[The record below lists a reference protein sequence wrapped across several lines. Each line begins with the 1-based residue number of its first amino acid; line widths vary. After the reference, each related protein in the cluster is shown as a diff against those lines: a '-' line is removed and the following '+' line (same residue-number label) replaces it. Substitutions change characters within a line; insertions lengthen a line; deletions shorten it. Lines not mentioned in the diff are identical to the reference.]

1 MWMSSFRNN
10 AAEGLTLE
18 CHFVIG
24 VSMFEVKISPAEK
37 KFAGLS
43 LRDAHKQRTAAL
55 LRQTAL
61 RMFLA
66 DGYESTTAEAIAEKA
81 GASVRTFFRYFAT
94 KDEVVFKGQ
103 GVWAKAVAASY
114 MIQPESLSRLDAICE
129 SLVEAAEEMDR
140 KAISA
145 YVKIVENSYMLRGKA
160 AELVATSIAEIAS
173 AVAKKQGLDEPDAAV
188 RLFTQVVF
196 VTYQSAV
203 NDWRDERFSGSLGE
217 AIREKFRLFHALFS
231 DAGSLAGSAMPAAQP

>member
-1 MWMSSFRNN
+1 
-10 AAEGLTLE
+10 
-18 CHFVIG
+18 
-24 VSMFEVKISPAEK
+24 MFEVKISPVEK

-66 DGYESTTAEAIAEKA
+66 DGYDATTAEAIAENV

-103 GVWAKAVAASY
+103 GLWAQAAVASY
-114 MIQPESLSRLDAICE
+114 LQQPESLSRIDAICE
-129 SLVEAAEEMDR
+129 SLVEAAEGMDR
-140 KAISA
+140 KSVIA
-145 YVKIVENSYMLRGKA
+145 YGKIVENSHVLRGKA
-160 AELVATSIAEIAS
+160 AELIATSTDEVAN
-173 AVAKKQGLDEPDAAV
+173 AVAKKQGLDEPDAAT

-196 VTYQSAV
+196 ATYQAAV
-203 NDWRDERFSGSLGE
+203 KDWRDEKFRGPLGD
-217 AIREKFRLFHALFS
+217 AIREKFRLFHTLF
-231 DAGSLAGSAMPAAQP
+231 AGTGFADTGNAAGSALSTSQPGD